1 MRARGMDMAVA
12 WLADVVEL
20 QPQMIVGRYV
30 ERAGEIV
37 LVSQQR
43 DEVARTGRGDGVV
56 ESRQRTDMDH
66 RIIQPRIADVT
77 VHLIA
82 NWIANWIANSDCKI
96 ET

>member
-1 MRARGMDMAVA
+1 MDMAVA
-12 WLADVVEL
+12 RLADVVEL

-37 LVSQQR
+37 LASQQR

-66 RIIQPRIADVT
+66 RIIQPRIADA
-77 VHLIA
+77 HL
-82 NWIANWIANSDCKI
+82 IANWIANSDCEIETCSIETCKI